1 MIINKYL
8 LNELMQLKNV
18 IRITMSSLGLG
29 VDIDEW

>member
-18 IRITMSSLGLG
+18 IRITMSSLGLV
-29 VDIDEW
+29 VDIDKW

>member
-29 VDIDEW
+29 VDIDKW